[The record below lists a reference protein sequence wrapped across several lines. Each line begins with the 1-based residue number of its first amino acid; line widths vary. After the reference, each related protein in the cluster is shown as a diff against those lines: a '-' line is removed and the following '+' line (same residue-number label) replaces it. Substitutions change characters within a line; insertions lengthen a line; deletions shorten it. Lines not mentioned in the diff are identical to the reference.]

1 MKEDAYQGRCAVAG
15 AFPPWLRGALY
26 RAGPGLWEVG
36 ERQLRH
42 TFDGFALI
50 GTLRVTSGGAAGP
63 AGDLEPEVFAH
74 QRFVDNEPYRA
85 ARRGRLIVDKFA
97 SRRRFEGWGAWAQ
110 DRIRVRGLGANCC
123 APLCTRAL
131 DPLANYRRRI
141 RRPDPTLLKR
151 SWPSLLFPSTP
162 SACIGPAR

>member
-1 MKEDAYQGRCAVAG
+1 M
-15 AFPPWLRGALY
+15 

-42 TFDGFALI
+42 CSDGFAVI
-50 GTLRVTSGGAAGP
+50 GTVQFRGDGSG
-63 AGDLEPEVFAH
+63 EVLAH

-110 DRIRVRGLGANCC
+110 ERIRVRGLSLNRVF
-123 APLCTRAL
+123 LTRT
-131 DPLANYRRRI
+131 P
-141 RRPDPTLLKR
+141 R
-151 SWPSLLFPSTP
+151 SSILVSIPF
-162 SACIGPAR
+162 

>member
-1 MKEDAYQGRCAVAG
+1 MQEDSYQGSCTVAG
-15 AFPPWLRGALY
+15 ALPPWLRGTLF

-42 TFDGFALI
+42 VMDGFAVI
-50 GTLRVTSGGAAGP
+50 GTINFCGDGSG
-63 AGDLEPEVFAH
+63 EVLAH

-110 DRIRVRGLGANCC
+110 ERIRVRGLSLNRVVFMIT
-123 APLCTRAL
+123 TRT
-131 DPLANYRRRI
+131 PRSSI
-141 RRPDPTLLKR
+141 RDVD
-151 SWPSLLFPSTP
+151 SLNLFPFAIPLSS
-162 SACIGPAR
+162 SAGRQWCKVL

>member
-1 MKEDAYQGRCAVAG
+1 MPPPPVKEDAYQGRCAVAG
-15 AFPPWLRGALY
+15 AFPPGLRGTLY

-97 SRRRFEGWGAWAQ
+97 SRRRFEGWGAWSQ
-110 DRIRVRGLGANCC
+110 DRIRVRGVWANW
-123 APLCTRAL
+123 AP
-131 DPLANYRRRI
+131 
-141 RRPDPTLLKR
+141 
-151 SWPSLLFPSTP
+151 S
-162 SACIGPAR
+162 SACVLWTHWRPISGGFGALTPP